1 MYKLLLF
8 LNKTDDEQVLN
19 HFNEYT
25 VKHLSEIAGEEI
37 KIASV
42 ESNLLLDQK
51 FSKFCEVTAESKD
64 MWDKLMNTKA
74 GRELNKDLMDF
85 HQSVTL
91 IFVDY
96 QK

>member
-8 LNKTDDEQVLN
+8 LNKTDDEQILN

-25 VKHLSEIAGEEI
+25 VKHLSGIAGEEI

-51 FSKFCEVTAESKD
+51 FSKFCEITTESKD